1 MDELMDLLI
10 TKKISGR
17 RLSEREEKIL
27 ETWLESDIENRKQ
40 FFQLKLIY
48 NQEDPATLGH
58 YKEEVW
64 NKLNESP
71 VQLDKEVFTIH
82 AFLSWAAVILLVS
95 SLLFIFY
102 DRSSDKGLAVNYIE
116 KVSLPGKKIT
126 TLLPDGTQ
134 VKLNSASKLII
145 PEKFSANER
154 RVKLLGEAFF
164 DVARNESKP
173 FIIET
178 TNFQVKVL
186 GTSFNVKAYDDGS
199 VNQVAVKTGK
209 VSVEALSGN
218 AMKLAPDQMVEV
230 SKDDLSDITGF
241 DALYVFGWTDQ
252 KLVFKDNRIDEVFL
266 EIEKW
271 FNVEIVSKH
280 LVKSDE
286 LFTGA
291 FENATINEVM
301 LSVSKAFKF
310 NYEIKQNK
318 IRIIE

>member
-1 MDELMDLLI
+1 MDLLI
-10 TKKISGR
+10 TKKVSGR
-17 RLSEREEKIL
+17 RLSEREEKVL

-48 NQEDPATLGH
+48 NQGDPTTLAN

-71 VQLDKEVFTIH
+71 VQLDKEVITIH
-82 AFLSWAAVILLVS
+82 TFLRWAAVILLVS

-116 KVSLPGKKIT
+116 KVSLPGQKIT

-134 VKLNSASKLII
+134 VKLNSASKLIV
-145 PEKFSANER
+145 PEKFSGKER
-154 RVKLLGEAFF
+154 RVKLVGEAFF
-164 DVARNESKP
+164 EVARNKSKP

-209 VSVEALSGN
+209 VSVEAPSGN
-218 AMKLAPDQMVEV
+218 AMELAPDQMVEV
-230 SKDDLSDITGF
+230 SKDDLSTAITGF
-241 DALYVFGWTDQ
+241 DASYIFGWTDHE
-252 KLVFKDNRIDEVFL
+252 LVFKENRINEVFL

-271 FNVEIVSKH
+271 FDVEITSKH
-280 LVKSDE
+280 LVKSNE

-310 NYEIKQNK
+310 KYKIEQNK
-318 IRIIE
+318 VRIIE